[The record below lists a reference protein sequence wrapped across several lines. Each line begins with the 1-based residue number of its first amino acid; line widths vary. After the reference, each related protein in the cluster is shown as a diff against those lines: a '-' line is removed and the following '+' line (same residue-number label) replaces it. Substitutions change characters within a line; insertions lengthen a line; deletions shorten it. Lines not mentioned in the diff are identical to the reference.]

1 MKKLL
6 GMSALERKNL
16 SEDLLRDL
24 FVDLRTKV
32 NKWATLTQQTS
43 QARMGYIGQHLT
55 SVVTGLP
62 GSKTGA
68 RGDDLLHP
76 DGRHSEIKT
85 CYRVDQLGEC
95 NHCHTKIAASDKK
108 CPACGSNDLTRKD
121 DSKWLI
127 SLPATVFAQ
136 KKFDELFENV
146 NFYFVLFELEDINL
160 PDTVVVSI
168 WSVDPCNK
176 GFSYCMLDY
185 YKNIWSKSKSH
196 APFNLWPYSMKFEL
210 MSPLLIYR
218 SKINSDDSIE
228 TMLFPGITVSR
239 PHGLSDLT
247 KLPARSIPSSSL
259 LDLARKYGISSP
271 PQCSSAKI
279 LALLQ
284 KYRTENNVPDP
295 VLIEQLQTAMYEGRV
310 SQHLALLPARAR

>member
-6 GMSALERKNL
+6 DMSALERKKL
-16 SEDLLRDL
+16 SEDLLREL

-95 NHCHTKIAASDKK
+95 SRCHTKIAASDKK
-108 CPACGSNDLTRKD
+108 CPACGSEDLTRKD

-127 SLPATVFAQ
+127 SLPGPVFAQ

-160 PDTVVVSI
+160 PENVVVSI

-218 SKINSDDSIE
+218 SKINSNESIE
-228 TMLFPGITVSR
+228 TVLFPELTASQ

-247 KLPARSIPSSSL
+247 ELPAHSIPSASL
-259 LDLARKYGISSP
+259 LKLAQNYGISCPSR
-271 PQCSSAKI
+271 CSSPMI

-284 KYRTENNVPDP
+284 KYRTENNVPDS
-295 VLIEQLQTAMYEGRV
+295 VLIEQLRAAMYESRV
-310 SQHLALLPARAR
+310 SQHIALLPARAR